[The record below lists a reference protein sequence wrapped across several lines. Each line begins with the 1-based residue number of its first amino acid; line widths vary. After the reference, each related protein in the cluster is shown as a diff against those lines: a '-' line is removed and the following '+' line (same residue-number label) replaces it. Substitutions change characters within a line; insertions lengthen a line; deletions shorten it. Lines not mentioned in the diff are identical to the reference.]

1 MRAHTSFYSLL
12 TAAALSA
19 TAAAP
24 ASAQQAAASGYAR
37 LAANAAAVANH
48 RPGTRTLATYDFDS
62 SLPGMPSRVTVA
74 DSAGTL
80 VASFRPRGTAIEQ
93 PMKVAI
99 ADRDILLEGETARGT
114 LAIAL
119 YDQNDPKTA
128 GTILGTWSLGSLQ
141 GELRAR
147 AVR

>member
-19 TAAAP
+19 AAATP
-24 ASAQQAAASGYAR
+24 AAAQQTITPVRLVASTAI
-37 LAANAAAVANH
+37 VAEP
-48 RPGTRTLATYDFDS
+48 RSGTRTLATYDFDS

-74 DSAGTL
+74 DSAGIM
-80 VASFRPRGTAIEQ
+80 VASYRPRGTGIEQ
-93 PMKVAI
+93 PMKVAVV
-99 ADRDILLEGETARGT
+99 DRDILLEAETVRGT
-114 LAIAL
+114 LTMAL
-119 YDQNDPKTA
+119 YDQNDPKAA
-128 GTILGTWSLGSLQ
+128 GAIIGTWKLGSIQ

>member
-1 MRAHTSFYSLL
+1 MRAHTSLFSLL
-12 TAAALSA
+12 AVGALCA

-24 ASAQQAAASGYAR
+24 ASAQQSAASGYAR
-37 LAANAAAVANH
+37 LAANAATAANAPRVI
-48 RPGTRTLATYDFDS
+48 RPLAKYEFDS
-62 SLPGMPSRVTVA
+62 SLLGMPSRVMVA

-80 VASFRPRGTAIEQ
+80 VATFRARGTSIDQ

-114 LAIAL
+114 LTIVL
-119 YDQNDPKTA
+119 YDQNDPA
-128 GTILGTWSLGSLQ
+128 VGSILGNWKLGSLQ